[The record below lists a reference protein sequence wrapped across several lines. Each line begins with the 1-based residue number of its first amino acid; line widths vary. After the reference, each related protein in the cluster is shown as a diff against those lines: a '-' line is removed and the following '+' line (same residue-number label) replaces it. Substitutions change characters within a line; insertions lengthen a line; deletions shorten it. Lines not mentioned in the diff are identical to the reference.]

1 MWKKGRVVFMTCSGT
16 GSMEA
21 SVMNL
26 FTSKDTVLI
35 ILVEPLELA

>member
-1 MWKKGRVVFMTCSGT
+1 MTCSGT

-26 FTSKDTVLI
+26 FTSKDKVLI

>member
-1 MWKKGRVVFMTCSGT
+1 MTCSGT

-26 FTSKDTVLI
+26 FTSKDKVLI
-35 ILVEPLELA
+35 INGGTFGARLVQLC